1 MSVNFQEVT
10 TMFEQLFELTIPYG
24 LFALLFVWLLHT
36 TNKRNEL
43 REDQYQDTIKKN
55 QEIISQ
61 QAKSFSSLS
70 GDVRE
75 IKDILKKEGTLYGGL

>member
-1 MSVNFQEVT
+1 MID
-10 TMFEQLFELTIPYG
+10 QLLELAIPYG
-24 LFALLFVWLLHT
+24 IFALLFIWLLHT

-43 REDQYQDTIKKN
+43 REDMYQKTIEKN

-70 GDVRE
+70 GDVVE
-75 IKDILKKEGTLYGGL
+75 IKEMLRGGVKNG

>member
-1 MSVNFQEVT
+1 
-10 TMFEQLFELTIPYG
+10 MFEQLFELTIPHG

-43 REDQYQDTIKKN
+43 REDQYQETIKKN

-61 QAKSFSSLS
+61 QAKSFSNLS

-75 IKDILKKEGTLYGGL
+75 IKEILKKGGALYGRL